1 MKLYNTGTISF
12 SEQIAEEEK
21 SVIENI
27 FSGDV
32 VRFEENEVSF
42 DEVPGDIMECLEE
55 IVKEGTKSGNEV
67 KEISVDYYGDFD
79 GGYRLI
85 NGKIKCFSPQ
95 ELGLIDATSEE
106 LLIKAAEKPEGA
118 TIYRVY
124 ASGHKVNLIVCIA
137 TTIKDAKRLTKKWVS
152 QFAAGEEEDE
162 VYKSYL
168 FHLVEERLNKTGLD
182 CKCVKETTLNV
193 LDWLGLPEQKS
204 KAS

>member
-1 MKLYNTGTISF
+1 MELYNTGSILF
-12 SEQIAEEEK
+12 SDELAEETK
-21 SVIENI
+21 RRIEAI
-27 FSGDV
+27 FSGEI
-32 VRFEENEVSF
+32 VRFVNNEAYF
-42 DEVPGDIMECLEE
+42 DEIPGDIMECLEE
-55 IVKEGTKSGNEV
+55 IVKEGAKYGNPV
-67 KEISVDYYGDFD
+67 KEISVNYYGDFD

-95 ELGLIDATSEE
+95 ELGLIDASSEE

-182 CKCVKETTLNV
+182 CKCVKETTLDV